1 MVAAGKFNKRR
12 VLIAPLDWGLGH
24 ATRCIPVIKA
34 FQARGWEVLIAAEGA
49 VEHML
54 RKEFPL
60 LQFLSLAGY
69 RVKYSRSRWT
79 LGINLA
85 LQAPRLMRLIR
96 KEQAWLQDAILR
108 HDINLVI
115 SDNRFG
121 LYTDKIPCIFLTH
134 QLQIKAPFRW
144 MEKMLKDLN
153 YKYIS
158 RYTECWVPD
167 AEVNSL
173 AGELSHPSE
182 LHPFPLRFIGPLS
195 RFRKQMAA
203 LRYKYAFI
211 LSGPE
216 PQRSLLEKKILAGIT
231 TLQGNILLVRGKP
244 GSNEKLDLPANIT
257 VHNHMEGADLEKAL
271 NSAEFIISRP
281 GYTTVMEI
289 AALQKP
295 SLMIPTPGQTEQEYL
310 GRYLMRRGL
319 VYCVRQEKFSLP
331 SSITQAVAFPFTPFA
346 VTPNMFDVVLDDF
359 LHRYFITEA
368 RDSFA
373 VQ

>member
-1 MVAAGKFNKRR
+1 MVAAGKFNKGR

-24 ATRCIPVIKA
+24 ATRCIPIIRA
-34 FQARGWEVLIAAEGA
+34 FGLRGWEVVIAAEGA

-54 RKEFPL
+54 RKEFPQ
-60 LQFLSLAGY
+60 LQFIHLQGY

-79 LGINLA
+79 LGISLA
-85 LQAPRLMRLIR
+85 LQAPRLMRQIR
-96 KEQAWLQDAILR
+96 KEQAWLQQAIDQ
-108 HDINLVI
+108 HHIDLVI

-121 LYTDKIPCIFLTH
+121 LYTDKVPCIFLTH

-144 MEKMLKDLN
+144 MEKLLKDLN

-182 LHPFPLRFIGPLS
+182 LHPFPLRYVGPLS

-211 LSGPE
+211 ISGPE
-216 PQRSLLEKKILAGIT
+216 PQRSMLEKKILAGLPG
-231 TLQGNILLVRGKP
+231 LQGNILLVRGKP
-244 GSNEKLDLPANIT
+244 GSKDQISLAENIT
-257 VHNHMEGADLEKAL
+257 VFNHMDGAALEKAL
-271 NSAEFIISRP
+271 NSTEFIISRP

-310 GRYLMRRGL
+310 GRYLMRKGL
-319 VYCVRQEKFSLP
+319 VYCVRQEKFNLP
-331 SSITQAVAFPFTPFA
+331 ESVRQAEAFPFTPFA

-359 LHRYFITEA
+359 LHRYFKSEA

-373 VQ
+373 FQ